1 MPACV
6 ITASINVNKERLAAL
21 DVSSGEETSITGTI
35 NYLEGYSMPCYFSDH
50 IWETYGMESHHLRF
64 GTYNWSPCN

>member
-6 ITASINVNKERLAAL
+6 ITVSISVNKGRLAAL

-35 NYLEGYSMPCYFSDH
+35 NCSEGYSMPRYFLDH
-50 IWETYGMESHHLRF
+50 IWEKYRMESQPSKIIQDL
-64 GTYNWSPCN
+64 